1 MKFKTQVITCF
12 GIIYG
17 IYAIF
22 SVYHWTSMNNYEQDI
37 RNYIK
42 SYRIL
47 NLTHSIQEGL
57 NVYSKESRE
66 LFANPPSE
74 FNEQFTKNRDHALQ
88 NVNKAIDAHQ
98 ELDGSKESQEMVKQ
112 LKTIVKTNSE
122 LDKEMDVLLRTG
134 KKEEITQLY
143 WDQGRET
150 RDTMIT
156 LSNQLQTLQNER
168 TEKELN
174 QSLKNYTQSTK
185 VTKIYII
192 SDYFMGSALLSW
204 ILWNVTRRLNK
215 VSSVMDE
222 VNFNSLEKLPRIN
235 MTTKDEIG
243 KIAVSFNEMAQA
255 LEEHTL
261 HEKELKNATEEQSW
275 LKTKVAEFATMYSG
289 IDDLETL
296 GNLFITKLTPIIGA
310 NYGIFYIKRSIGD
323 EDVFQKIA
331 AYAYN
336 QQKIGTDTFRLGE
349 GLVGQCALENRMIV
363 LNQVPSNYIKIT
375 SGTGM
380 ASPSEVLII
389 PVEYQGE
396 VLSVIELASFQS
408 FSHLEQL
415 LLKEVIKNLGINIQS
430 IIRHM
435 QVERLLQE
443 SQALTE
449 ELQSQSEELQ
459 SQQEELRIVN
469 EQIETQY
476 ENAEKKT
483 RELEN
488 VQSILE
494 EKAQQLSLSSQYKSE
509 FLANMSHELRTP
521 LNSLLI
527 LAQMLAENVD
537 GNLTAKQV
545 NYADTIFSSGNDLLH
560 LINDILDIS
569 KVEAGKMEITMN
581 EVNLS
586 DVKKFVESQFM
597 PVARKKNIQF
607 NIQMA
612 SNLPIYIHTD
622 IHRLQQILNNLLSN
636 AFKFTNHG
644 TVSLTIQKVEKGMF
658 SKQSAF
664 PLSDMEL
671 AFSVKDTGIGIPS
684 ENHAIIFDAFKQ
696 ADGTINRK
704 YGGTGLG
711 LSISQEISRLLGGF
725 IEVESIEGNGSTF
738 TLYLPNNK
746 HLNKSVISL
755 SEAEVATGLLEDPR
769 LGRITPVVP
778 PLHTEEA
785 RKQLHE
791 RKALLEG
798 KKVLVVDDDMRN
810 IFALTTALESYHVEV
825 IFAENGREGIATLQN
840 NSDVDLILMDIMM
853 PEMDGFEAIQFIRQ
867 IPKFQSLPIIA
878 LTAKAMKYD
887 RNQCI
892 EAGASDYISKPVNL
906 EQLISIMRVWL
917 YR

>member
-66 LFANPPSE
+66 LFANPSSE
-74 FNEQFTKNRDHALQ
+74 FKEQFTKKRDHALQ

-98 ELDGSKESQEMVKQ
+98 ELDGSKESQEIIKQ
-112 LKTIVKTNSE
+112 LNTSLKKYSE
-122 LDKEMDVLLRTG
+122 IDKEMDVLLKEG
-134 KKEEITQLY
+134 KKEEVTQLY
-143 WDQGRET
+143 WDQGREAG
-150 RDTMIT
+150 DTMIA
-156 LSNQLQTLQNER
+156 LSNQLQTAQNER
-168 TEKELN
+168 TKKELN
-174 QSLKNYTQSTK
+174 QSLKNYTQTTK
-185 VTKIYII
+185 VTKLYII
-192 SDYFMGSALLSW
+192 LDYFMGSILLSW

-215 VSSVMDE
+215 VSSVME
-222 VNFNSLEKLPRIN
+222 KVNFDGLEKLPRIN

-310 NYGIFYIKRSIGD
+310 NYGLFYIKRSIED

-331 AYAYN
+331 AYAYD
-336 QQKIGTDTFRLGE
+336 QQKIGTDNFRLGE

-363 LNQVPSNYIKIT
+363 LNQVPNNYIKIT

-396 VLSVIELASFQS
+396 VLSVIELASFKS

-415 LLKEVIKNLGINIQS
+415 LLKEVIRNLGINIQS

-527 LAQMLAENVD
+527 LAQMLAENGD

-581 EVNLS
+581 EVKLS
-586 DVKKFVESQFM
+586 DVKKFVESQFT

-607 NIQMA
+607 DIQLA
-612 SNLPIYIHTD
+612 SNLPTCIHTD
-622 IHRLQQILNNLLSN
+622 THRLQQILNNLLSN
-636 AFKFTNHG
+636 AFKFTDHG
-644 TVSLTIQKVEKGMF
+644 TVSLTIQKVEKGMY
-658 SKQSAF
+658 SKQGAF
-664 PLSDMEL
+664 PHSDIEF
-671 AFSVKDTGIGIPS
+671 AFSVKDTGIGIPA

-725 IEVESIEGNGSTF
+725 IEVESIEGTGSTF

-746 HLNKSVISL
+746 NLNRSVISL
-755 SEAEVATGLLEDPR
+755 SEAEVATGLLEASGA
-769 LGRITPVVP
+769 GRITPVVSP
-778 PLHTEEA
+778 VRAEEV

-825 IFAENGREGIATLQN
+825 MFAENGREGITTLQKN
-840 NSDVDLILMDIMM
+840 PDVDLILMDIMM

>member
-22 SVYHWTSMNNYEQDI
+22 SVYHWTGINNYEQAI
-37 RNYIK
+37 KNYIK
-42 SYRIL
+42 SYTLL
-47 NLTHSIQEGL
+47 NLSYSIQEGL
-57 NVYSKESRE
+57 NEYSKESRE
-66 LFANPPSE
+66 LFENPSSE
-74 FNEQFTKNRDHALQ
+74 LKEQFTKKRDLALQ
-88 NVNKAIDAHQ
+88 NVNKAIDAHL
-98 ELDGSKESQEMVKQ
+98 ELDGSKKSKDLVNA
-112 LKTIVKTNSE
+112 LKNNIETYSDIEKKKDELLKEGKT
-122 LDKEMDVLLRTG
+122 
-134 KKEEITQLY
+134 EEVNQLY
-143 WDQGRET
+143 WNQGREVS
-150 RDTMIT
+150 DTMIE
-156 LSNQLQTLQNER
+156 LSSQLYAIQDEMTKNKLI
-168 TEKELN
+168 
-174 QSLKNYTQSTK
+174 QSSGDYTKASN
-185 VTKIYII
+185 VSKIYII
-192 SDYFMGSALLSW
+192 SDYFMGSTLLSW

-215 VSSVMDE
+215 VSSVME
-222 VNFNSLEKLPRIN
+222 QVNFNNLEKLPRIN
-235 MTTKDEIG
+235 MKTKDEIG
-243 KIAVSFNEMAQA
+243 KIAVSFNEMAEA
-255 LEEHTL
+255 LEVHTR
-261 HEKELKNATEEQSW
+261 HEKELKTTAEEQSW

-296 GNLFITKLTPIIGA
+296 GHLFITKLTPTIGA
-310 NYGIFYIKRSIGD
+310 NYGLFYIKQRVGD
-323 EDVFQKIA
+323 DEILQKIA
-331 AYAYN
+331 TYAYN
-336 QQKIGTDTFRLGE
+336 HQKLGADHFRLGE

-363 LNQVPSNYIKIT
+363 LNQVPNNYIKIT

-380 ASPSEVLII
+380 ASPSDVLII

-396 VLSVIELASFQS
+396 VLSVIELASFKS

-415 LLKEVIKNLGINIQS
+415 LLKEVIRNLGINIQS
-430 IIRHM
+430 ILRHM
-435 QVERLLQE
+435 QVESLLKE

-494 EKAQQLSLSSQYKSE
+494 EKAKQLTLSSQYKSE

-527 LAQMLAENVD
+527 LAQMLAENAN
-537 GNLTAKQV
+537 GNLTPKQV

-560 LINDILDIS
+560 LINDILDLS

-581 EVNLS
+581 EVKLS
-586 DVKKFVESQFM
+586 DVKKFVESQFT

-607 NIQMA
+607 NIQLDPT
-612 SNLPIYIHTD
+612 LPTFIHTD
-622 IHRLQQILNNLLSN
+622 THRLQQILKNLLSN
-636 AFKFTNHG
+636 AFKFTNQG
-644 TVSLTIQKVEKGMF
+644 TVSLAIRKVEKGMF
-658 SKQSAF
+658 SKQSSF
-664 PLSDMEL
+664 THSDIEL

-684 ENHAIIFDAFKQ
+684 ENHDIIFDAFKQ

-725 IEVESIEGNGSTF
+725 IEVESIEGDGSTF
-738 TLYLPNNK
+738 TLYLPNNQNLK
-746 HLNKSVISL
+746 RSGISL
-755 SEAEVATGLLEDPR
+755 SEAEIATGLLEDSS
-769 LGRITPVVP
+769 VVRTTSVVS
-778 PLHTEEA
+778 PLHGEGA
-785 RKQLHE
+785 RKQVHDG
-791 RKALLEG
+791 KALLEG

-825 IFAENGREGIATLQN
+825 VFAENGREGIATLQN
-840 NSDVDLILMDIMM
+840 NSDIDLILMYIMM

-867 IPKFQSLPIIA
+867 IPEFQSIPIIA